1 MAVQTAGSD
10 TSQSIVSVSTVP
22 TSHDSFIP
30 KYTKKPLTNLEA
42 DASDQPFDKVQLTK
56 LLIDALQQIGYEET
70 AITLQKESG
79 GILVESA
86 HVKPLFSAIKDGRFE
101 DCTLS
106 LLLKLPMFLES
117 LELSG
122 DLSHVELPQTPG
134 KPPNSIIDHFM
145 TEYETLNFVMKRLSE
160 FNDVDVI
167 KLTICVEM
175 LVAIQTL
182 SFSEILMTNRRM
194 ALELLRSVI
203 RPTISIWD
211 TLLTLQTMKY
221 ESELLWQS
229 GSDTNDSN
237 TFSSFQPEHLL
248 SQLSTLIVSGQ
259 SSSRTPFVTREAT
272 FEHISRFINPN
283 DLVPRGRLMQLLKQA
298 IQYQRSRDLLSF
310 HTEESS
316 SGNQKTPPTAYNL
329 LQDNVTKST
338 QFQFDN
344 IKTLNRNNDEIW
356 FLQFSSDG
364 RFLAS
369 ASPSKK
375 FERKIIIYDVKNNF
389 EIYGICC
396 ETRQSVLYL
405 KFSPDNTK
413 LIACSINSAAKIYDL
428 NQLSPPTY
436 DGYLCEYDQLKP
448 VASIFVTFPAAPD
461 TSALTPSNTPGST
474 ETMRL
479 WCGDWFHDPDLK
491 DFIALGS
498 PDSDVII
505 YDMKTA
511 TIFARISMTMGEDLQ
526 TSFPHVH
533 DIKISTDDNDLIVM
547 NNEKYI
553 DVFDISTLKYCI
565 RENATFV
572 SPRKRRLFIGKR
584 MTGMQFPE
592 TSQCSPDQT
601 LSSLLLVSIQNQELQ
616 LWDYQRDIFIQ
627 KYIGQIQSNFI
638 IRSCFGYH
646 SNFIASGSEDGKI
659 YLWDRFYGN
668 IIGVIPAHSD
678 SSTGS
683 QSKICNIVAW
693 NPQDQTMFASG
704 GDDGLVKVWR
714 VSAT

>member
-10 TSQSIVSVSTVP
+10 VSQSNASVSTVP

-30 KYTKKPLTNLEA
+30 KYTKKPLSHL
-42 DASDQPFDKVQLTK
+42 DIDGSDQPFDRVQLTK
-56 LLIDALQQIGYEET
+56 LLIDALKQIGYEET

-79 GILVESA
+79 GILVEST
-86 HVKPLFSAIKDGRFE
+86 HVKSLFSAIKEGRFYH
-101 DCTLS
+101 CTLD
-106 LLLKLPMFLES
+106 LLLQLPIFLES

-122 DLSHVELPQTPG
+122 DLSHVELPQT
-134 KPPNSIIDHFM
+134 KRNISTTIIDHFLA
-145 TEYETLNFVMKRLSE
+145 EYEKLGFVMKRLSE
-160 FNDVDVI
+160 FKDVDIV

-182 SFSEILMTNRRM
+182 AFSEILMSDRRM
-194 ALELLRSVI
+194 ALELLRLVI

-221 ESELLWQS
+221 DSEIQWQT
-229 GSDTNDSN
+229 GNDVMYSN
-237 TFSSFQPEHLL
+237 SFSSFQPEHLL
-248 SQLSTLIVSGQ
+248 SQLSTLIVCGQ
-259 SSSRTPFVTREAT
+259 NSNAAPFVTREAT
-272 FEHISRFINPN
+272 FEHIAHFINPN

-310 HTEESS
+310 HIEDSS
-316 SGNQKTPPTAYNL
+316 TGTKRSASSTYNL

-389 EIYGICC
+389 EIFAICC

-448 VASIFVTFPAAPD
+448 VASVFVTFPT
-461 TSALTPSNTPGST
+461 TSDSSAISSNNTPASA

-479 WCGDWFHDPDLK
+479 WCGDWFHDPELK
-491 DFIALGS
+491 DFIVLGS

-511 TIFARISMTMGEDLQ
+511 TIFARISMTMGEDLKS
-526 TSFPHVH
+526 SFPHVH
-533 DIKISTDDNDLIVM
+533 DIKISSDDNDLIVM

-565 RENATFV
+565 KENATFV
-572 SPRKRRLFIGKR
+572 SPRKRRLLIGKR
-584 MTGMQFPE
+584 MTGMQFPD
-592 TSQCSPDQT
+592 TSQCSPDPS

-616 LWDYQRDIFIQ
+616 LWDYQRDILIQ
-627 KYIGQIQSNFI
+627 RYIGQIQSNFI
-638 IRSCFGYH
+638 IRSCFGYY

-668 IIGVIPAHSD
+668 IIGVIPAHSEN
-678 SSTGS
+678 STSS